1 MDSKTLS
8 IDFLGSNLEIVI
20 ITGNESF
27 KFFLA
32 NSISLSSI
40 SFLKSIPG
48 FIT

>member
-27 KFFLA
+27 KFF
-32 NSISLSSI
+32 
-40 SFLKSIPG
+40 
-48 FIT
+48 